1 MVFAPGQDLVLRV
14 LIYDNEDRLYSD
26 ENDAVANVV
35 FSSNQDLKDGSVII
49 NPESVAVDGIIT
61 WATLNIRQVP

>member
-1 MVFAPGQDLVLRV
+1 MKVK
-14 LIYDNEDRLYSD
+14 IYDNEGRLYSD
-26 ENDAVANVV
+26 ENDAVANIV
-35 FSSNQDLKDGSVII
+35 FTRNQDLKDGSVII